1 MCLVSVQDA
10 EMLYL
15 YKPKFQTKLYNY
27 KFHQR
32 SYHFFIIMFTFKKV
46 RFSLQT
52 PLIKNNESNNV
63 HNYLKIL
70 QLQHSDIQQ
79 VVRVVVGLYGVATVV
94 VICLAQRW
102 IPPSIHLRPSLRR
115 VSIFH
120 PSQRWISILYPSLY
134 PSIHLCIHLPIFV
147 SIYPSLEMDTRW
159 IDG

>member
-1 MCLVSVQDA
+1 MNLYTVYTAQQLYSCLFECKIMCLVSVQDA

-52 PLIKNNESNNV
+52 PLVKNNESNNV
-63 HNYLKIL
+63 HKYLKIF
-70 QLQHSDIQQ
+70 QLEHSDIQQ

-102 IPPSIHLRPSLRR
+102 IPSFIHL
-115 VSIFH
+115 
-120 PSQRWISILYPSLY
+120 
-134 PSIHLCIHLPIFV
+134 
-147 SIYPSLEMDTRW
+147 
-159 IDG
+159 